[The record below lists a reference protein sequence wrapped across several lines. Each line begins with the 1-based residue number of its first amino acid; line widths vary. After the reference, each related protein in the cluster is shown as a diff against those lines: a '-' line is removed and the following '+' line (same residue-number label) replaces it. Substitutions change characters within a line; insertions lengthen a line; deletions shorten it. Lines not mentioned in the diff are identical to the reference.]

1 MKIYACL
8 PEKLCAESESL
19 RNELHESLTEF
30 YGRFS
35 PSDIEFFTA
44 SDDTASIYIMDS
56 ALNSYFDSL
65 IVLAIERIINVPVN
79 VKLNYKKLNPNFRPS
94 ERKQKAPIKNAE
106 AKEND
111 KASKLEEFDDRKL
124 SLNYHAEDPLYTFDQ
139 LILPEKT
146 RRKIYEAINMILPEI
161 KHKVFNEWGLR
172 HIVPHTVSALS
183 FYGPPGTG
191 KSMAAEAIAHKLGK
205 KIIRASYADITSKY
219 FGEGSKMIK
228 AVFHEALCQDA
239 VLFID
244 EADSLLSKRL
254 NDPSDGSG
262 NAINSM
268 RSQLLIALEQFEGIV
283 IFATNLV
290 VNYDRAFISRL
301 ISIEIPPPDFHGRK
315 AIWEQHLTGSGINI
329 PLADDVNIDELARR
343 YDENF
348 YGREIKK
355 AVIRAC
361 VSAAISN
368 RDTLTQED
376 FMTACMNIK
385 TEAADVTRASDY
397 TQSKTILTP
406 SQQKALKNTMQRLI
420 IK

>member
-1 MKIYACL
+1 M
-8 PEKLCAESESL
+8 
-19 RNELHESLTEF
+19 
-30 YGRFS
+30 
-35 PSDIEFFTA
+35 
-44 SDDTASIYIMDS
+44 
-56 ALNSYFDSL
+56 
-65 IVLAIERIINVPVN
+65 
-79 VKLNYKKLNPNFRPS
+79 
-94 ERKQKAPIKNAE
+94 
-106 AKEND
+106 
-111 KASKLEEFDDRKL
+111 
-124 SLNYHAEDPLYTFDQ
+124 
-139 LILPEKT
+139 
-146 RRKIYEAINMILPEI
+146 RRKVHEAINMILPEV

-172 HIVPHTVSALS
+172 HIVPHAVSALS

-219 FGEGSKMIK
+219 FGEGFKMIK
-228 AVFHEALCQDA
+228 AVFHDALCQDA

-315 AIWEQHLTGSGINI
+315 AIWEQHLTGSGINV
-329 PLADDVNIDELARR
+329 PLADDVNIDELAKR

-361 VSAAISN
+361 VSAVVGK
-368 RDTLTQED
+368 RETLTQED

-385 TEAADVTRASDY
+385 SEAADVTRASDY
-397 TQSKTILTP
+397 TQSKTILTS

-420 IK
+420 TK